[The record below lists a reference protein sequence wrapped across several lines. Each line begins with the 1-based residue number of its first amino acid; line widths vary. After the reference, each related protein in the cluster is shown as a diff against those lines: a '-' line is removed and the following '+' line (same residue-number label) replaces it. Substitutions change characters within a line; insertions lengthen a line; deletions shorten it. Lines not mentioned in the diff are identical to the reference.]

1 MMTML
6 CQVTWLD
13 PSKRT
18 MLFFVNM
25 KYSHWRSW
33 VYEHIIS
40 YPYWASSIIFLPRF
54 FASTNTFFVLVE
66 LTGVVTQV
74 LVLMMNKWPSQP
86 RSPVFFTAP
95 GNAQASLW
103 WKFWGGDN
111 LGFWKLVWRQKR
123 SCGRVKH
130 FIARG
135 FSTFFAL
142 KSWDFLIKQ
151 LRIILLICNFFANKH
166 MMSNNSSNQW
176 FWSYPYSKKPIL
188 QVGQTPKLPNCPPPR
203 PQAE

>member
-1 MMTML
+1 MF
-6 CQVTWLD
+6 
-13 PSKRT
+13 
-18 MLFFVNM
+18 FFVNM

-54 FASTNTFFVLVE
+54 LPQPIHFLCWLSSREWSLRCWYWWWTNDHHNRGARF
-66 LTGVVTQV
+66 
-74 LVLMMNKWPSQP
+74 
-86 RSPVFFTAP
+86 FFTAP

-103 WKFWGGDN
+103 WKFLGGDN

>member
-18 MLFFVNM
+18 MFFFVNM

-40 YPYWASSIIFLPRF
+40 YPYWASSIIFLSKVFCLNQPIFCVGWAHGSGHSGVGIDDEQMTITTEEPGF
-54 FASTNTFFVLVE
+54 FLPPPEMHKLPYDGSF
-66 LTGVVTQV
+66 
-74 LVLMMNKWPSQP
+74 
-86 RSPVFFTAP
+86 
-95 GNAQASLW
+95 
-103 WKFWGGDN
+103 GGDN

-135 FSTFFAL
+135 FSTFFCTQ
-142 KSWDFLIKQ
+142 K
-151 LRIILLICNFFANKH
+151 LRF
-166 MMSNNSSNQW
+166 SNQ
-176 FWSYPYSKKPIL
+176 
-188 QVGQTPKLPNCPPPR
+188 T
-203 PQAE
+203 A